1 MSSTTLSP
9 TLIAKLKQLAE
20 RGCWGDDDNED
31 SVIDDFAGGN
41 VDDAF
46 EGGERTG
53 ETFLARE
60 ILDEMEIPYEL
71 PGD

>member
-20 RGCWGDDDNED
+20 QTCWGDDDNED

>member
-31 SVIDDFAGGN
+31 MK
-41 VDDAF
+41 
-46 EGGERTG
+46 TG
-53 ETFLARE
+53 AYDYGQPSGPGHADCVRNCKNGMQPCLE
-60 ILDEMEIPYEL
+60 DYE
-71 PGD
+71 

>member
-9 TLIAKLKQLAE
+9 TLTAKLTQLAD
-20 RGCWGDDDNED
+20 RGCEGGDANQG
-31 SVIDDFAGGN
+31 SVTDECAAGT